1 MWRDNPKAAIRNS
14 QSNDR
19 TRNLESTL
27 NEHQAHIVTEEPK
40 IEVLR
45 SGALQKFTLNRPHVL
60 NAFDD
65 EMCTIISSEI
75 PRVARNADVYIGAI
89 LSSSPRAFCAGG
101 DVLKLT
107 SEAKRDIE
115 SAKTYLRNEYS
126 LNWLLECFSKPVVS
140 FINGACM
147 GSGAGLTAYNTHR
160 IAGENYKWAM
170 PETKIGLFPDV
181 GIAKVLARLPWPI
194 GLYLGLTGRA
204 IGRADAQWLKLATH
218 CIPSAHFPE
227 ILTKLA
233 DAEPVDPMLDG
244 LNEIQEAGPLQKEA
258 GPIQDHFSRD
268 TLAEIFGSLTA
279 AEAAGSEW
287 AKTAVADLRKCSPLS
302 LAITDRHIR
311 SARSLDI
318 RETLIQDYRLA
329 VRCLGDHDFAEGV
342 RAALRDKDGRPIW
355 RPARFEEISSELVDS
370 YFTSLGEQELDLP
383 ARTEMQAARV

>member
-14 QSNDR
+14 QSNNR
-19 TRNLESTL
+19 TRNLESPL
-27 NEHQAHIVTEEPK
+27 NEHQAHIITQEPK

-75 PRVARNADVYIGAI
+75 PRVARNADVYIGAL

-126 LNWLLECFSKPVVS
+126 FNWLLECFSKPVVS
-140 FINGACM
+140 FIDGACM

-181 GIAKVLARLPWPI
+181 GIANVLARLPWPI

-218 CIPSAHFPE
+218 CITSAHFPE
-227 ILTKLA
+227 ILAKLA

-244 LNEIQEAGPLQKEA
+244 LNEIQEMGPLQKEA
-258 GPIQDHFSRD
+258 GQIQDHFSRD
-268 TLAEIFGSLTA
+268 TLPEIFGSLTT
-279 AEAAGSEW
+279 AEASGCEW

-302 LAITDRHIR
+302 LAISDRHIR

-355 RPARFEEISSELVDS
+355 QAARFEEISPELVDS
-370 YFTSLGEQELDLP
+370 YFAPLGEQELDLP
-383 ARTEMQAARV
+383 SRTEMQAARV

>member
-1 MWRDNPKAAIRNS
+1 
-14 QSNDR
+14 
-19 TRNLESTL
+19 L

-60 NAFDD
+60 NAFND
-65 EMCTIISSEI
+65 EMCTILSSEI
-75 PRVARNADVYIGAI
+75 PRVARNADVYIGAL
-89 LSSSPRAFCAGG
+89 LSGSPRAFCAGG

-107 SEAKRDIE
+107 SEAERDIE

-194 GLYLGLTGRA
+194 GLYLGLTGRV
-204 IGRADAQWLKLATH
+204 IGRGDAQWLKLATH
-218 CIPSAHFPE
+218 CIPSAHFSE

-244 LNEIQEAGPLQKEA
+244 LNEIQDVGPLQKEA
-258 GPIQDHFSRD
+258 GLIQDHFSRD
-268 TLAEIFGSLTA
+268 TLAEIFHSLTA

-311 SARSLDI
+311 AARSLDI
-318 RETLIQDYRLA
+318 RETLIQDYRLV

-355 RPARFEEISSELVDS
+355 QPVRFEEISSELVDS
-370 YFTSLGEQELDLP
+370 YFTPLGEQELDLP